1 MNLGIINISMFSM
14 RNVGR
19 NRCRCTYPAVP
30 NATLLCQVMVR
41 IHLVAFLQKS
51 HSASLLHQHANW
63 RLRVEFDRL
72 MKLVRV

>member
-14 RNVGR
+14 CNVGR

-41 IHLVAFLQKS
+41 IHLVAFLQILS
-51 HSASLLHQHANW
+51 P
-63 RLRVEFDRL
+63 LRCSTNMRTGDEEL
-72 MKLVRV
+72 NLTG